1 MMTKLLSKAFDAA
14 SKLPEE
20 LQDELAARLLRE
32 LADEARWD
40 PSLADSTEALE
51 KLADQALKEHD
62 DGETTELGL
71 DEL

>member
-1 MMTKLLSKAFDAA
+1 MTKLLSKAFDAA

-20 LQDELAARLLRE
+20 LQDQLAARLLRE

-40 PSLADSTEALE
+40 ASLVDSAEALE
-51 KLADQALKEHD
+51 KLADQTLREHD